1 MSTVPVSDRVTLL
14 RLDGACL
21 VRIIGDVDLSTV
33 PELRMTLQAA
43 LTQCPRIIVDLSRAG
58 TVESLCLRT
67 LLAGSGAAQRHGG
80 ALVFAAPPLWLR
92 RRLRASRQ
100 AVTVFDSVPQAL
112 SALSP
117 ELAIVRHSRY
127 GETRHT

>member
-1 MSTVPVSDRVTLL
+1 MTIVPVSKRVTLL
-14 RLDGACL
+14 GLDGACL
-21 VRIIGDVDLSTV
+21 LRITGDVEVSTV
-33 PELRMTLQAA
+33 PELRVALQAA
-43 LTQCPRIIVDLSRAG
+43 LTQCAWIIVDLSRAG
-58 TVESLCLRT
+58 TVESLGLRT

-80 ALVFAAPPLWLR
+80 ALVFAAPPLLLR

-117 ELAIVRHSRY
+117 EPAVVRHLRY